1 MFSSHHAATLLTPAQ
16 LEDQEFIFGKFIL
29 FILLLEI
36 EVQWFEIDTRFR
48 HILDITTIFPIV
60 DSIKFFMSWAKILM
74 VAEPMNWNF
83 SNLGKLHVHIFS
95 DT

>member
-1 MFSSHHAATLLTPAQ
+1 MLLSGSMFSSHHAATLLTPAQ

-48 HILDITTIFPIV
+48 HILDITKFYPIEDISKV
-60 DSIKFFMSWAKILM
+60 FFVRSLR
-74 VAEPMNWNF
+74 F
-83 SNLGKLHVHIFS
+83 
-95 DT
+95 